1 MAIAAKL
8 SASPRAARLRCF
20 LNQFSVPHQGTSVSA
35 AGVELTDPSKLQLIY
50 AGIAA
55 VCAGVACVF
64 DIRNRRIPNRLTG
77 PIFLVGLAAHTF
89 FSGWKGLTDAMV
101 AAFVGGIVFLLFY
114 LAGGM
119 GAGDVKLMAA
129 TASVVGLPSIGSL
142 LISTGIAGGLLAL
155 GVSVTRG
162 VLRQTMA
169 NTFALTVHHRLNG
182 LSPHPKL
189 NLRNPDTIR
198 LPYAV
203 PVAVGCLCVV
213 AKAMVQR

>member
-89 FSGWKGLTDAMV
+89 FSGWKGLADAIG
-101 AAFVGGIVFLLFY
+101 AALVGGIVFLLFH
-114 LAGGM
+114 LSGGM
-119 GAGDVKLMAA
+119 GAADVKLMAA
-129 TASVVGLPSIGSL
+129 TASVVGLSTLGTL
-142 LISTGIAGGLLAL
+142 LISTGLAGGMLAL
-155 GVSVTRG
+155 GVSVMRG
-162 VLRQTMA
+162 VLRQTIA
-169 NTFALTVHHRLNG
+169 NTFALTAHHRLNG
-182 LSPHPKL
+182 LSPHPEL
-189 NLRNPDTIR
+189 NLKNPDTIR

-203 PVAVGCLCVV
+203 PVAVGCICLVV
-213 AKAMVQR
+213 KALVQR

>member
-1 MAIAAKL
+1 
-8 SASPRAARLRCF
+8 
-20 LNQFSVPHQGTSVSA
+20 VPHQGTSVSA

-55 VCAGVACVF
+55 VCAGVACIF
-64 DIRNRRIPNRLTG
+64 DMRNRRIPNRLTG
-77 PIFLVGLAAHTF
+77 PVLLLGLVAHTF
-89 FSGWKGLTDAMV
+89 FSGWKGLADAMG
-101 AAFVGGIVFLLFY
+101 AAFVGGIVFLLFH

-129 TASVVGLPSIGSL
+129 TASVVGLSTLGTL
-142 LISTGIAGGLLAL
+142 LISTGLAGGMLAL

-169 NTFALTVHHRLNG
+169 NAFALTAHHRLHG
-182 LSPHPKL
+182 LSPHPEL
-189 NLRNPDTIR
+189 NLKNPDTIR

-213 AKAMVQR
+213 AKAMVRG